1 MSSPTIN
8 TNHILIQNVFNKISP
23 KMVQF
28 PPNYAIFGLN
38 LIVGYLSDTIVRVG
52 SDTNMY
58 LTMKCRIRIA
68 QK

>member
-1 MSSPTIN
+1 MEKKFRFLCFSEI
-8 TNHILIQNVFNKISP
+8 FNKISP

-38 LIVGYLSDTIVRVG
+38 LIVGYLSDTIVGVG
-52 SDTNMY
+52 SDTNVY
-58 LTMKCRIRIA
+58 LTIKCRIRIA

>member
-1 MSSPTIN
+1 MEKKFRFLCFSEI
-8 TNHILIQNVFNKISP
+8 FNKISP

-58 LTMKCRIRIA
+58 LTMKCRIQIA